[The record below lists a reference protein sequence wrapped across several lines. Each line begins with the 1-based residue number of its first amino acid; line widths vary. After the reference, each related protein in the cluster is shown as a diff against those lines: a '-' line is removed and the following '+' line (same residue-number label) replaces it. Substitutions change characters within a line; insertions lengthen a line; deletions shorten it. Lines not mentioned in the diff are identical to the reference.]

1 MTLSSSSPH
10 VYAVVVTLIV
20 LGTDV
25 GYAQV
30 ASAGSTRV
38 HLAQLPGGQTRQP
51 IIGQPPQGRS
61 NIIGQPVP
69 GQQGVGSPPNYPG
82 TGSTVYPGSS
92 GGRDVVQDK
101 LDRAREDAA
110 DIDRDGRISPYEA
123 SRLPGRTVPPGAT
136 VGTPLPPPR

>member
-1 MTLSSSSPH
+1 MTLSSSSAH

-30 ASAGSTRV
+30 TSAGSTRV
-38 HLAQLPGGQTRQP
+38 HLAQLPGGQPRP
-51 IIGQPPQGRS
+51 IIGQPPGRNS
-61 NIIGQPVP
+61 SIIGQPVP
-69 GQQGVGSPPNYPG
+69 GQQGVGSPSNYPG
-82 TGSTVYPGSS
+82 TGSSVYPYSS
-92 GGRDVVQDK
+92 ADRDVVRDK

-123 SRLPGRTVPPGAT
+123 SRMPGQSVPPGAT
-136 VGTPLPPPR
+136 VGTPLPPSR

>member
-38 HLAQLPGGQTRQP
+38 HLAQLQAARLGSRSSGSLRKAEAISSGNLCRDSRVLVHLP
-51 IIGQPPQGRS
+51 IIQALARRSIPALREAGTSCRINWIGPRKTQQILTGMAESARMKRPDCPDKPCPQ
-61 NIIGQPVP
+61 
-69 GQQGVGSPPNYPG
+69 
-82 TGSTVYPGSS
+82 
-92 GGRDVVQDK
+92 
-101 LDRAREDAA
+101 E
-110 DIDRDGRISPYEA
+110 
-123 SRLPGRTVPPGAT
+123 LP
-136 VGTPLPPPR
+136 